1 MVKTPPSII
10 NSKTYKIAI
19 RNIINVLTQV
29 KNSKE
34 KINKINRFNFVD
46 SVDSKPL
53 IDPKE
58 IYVQNFNTE
67 LESQLYQELT
77 CINTTIADVG
87 KIKK

>member
-1 MVKTPPSII
+1 M
-10 NSKTYKIAI
+10 SKTYKIAM

-34 KINKINRFNFVD
+34 KISRINRNNYI
-46 SVDSKPL
+46 DSKPI

>member
-1 MVKTPPSII
+1 MTK
-10 NSKTYKIAI
+10 NYKIAM
-19 RNIINVLTQV
+19 RNIINVITQV

-34 KINKINRFNFVD
+34 KISRINRINFDD
-46 SVDSKPL
+46 SIDSKPI

-58 IYVQNFNTE
+58 IYVKNFNTE
-67 LESQLYQELT
+67 LESQLYHELT

>member
-1 MVKTPPSII
+1 MT
-10 NSKTYKIAI
+10 KTYKKAM
-19 RNIINVLTQV
+19 RNIINVLTQL

-46 SVDSKPL
+46 SVDSKPM

-58 IYVQNFNTE
+58 IYVKNFNTE
-67 LESQLYQELT
+67 LESQLYHELT